1 MGLIIVLLIA
11 GTLVL
16 GLVFPAFGCALLHP
30 FSTTGYGVVDILKYI
45 RYKKWNDA
53 EKTVGEIACFQGLFG
68 HGKTLSEVHYVTRL
82 YNQYNGKMV
91 FKDGSWKRQNVMI
104 LSNIELT
111 KTPYRHFVN
120 FQQLVDIC
128 DGIKDFDEENNSY
141 TICYVIIDE
150 MQNVCNS
157 RNFKSNFS
165 SASDVL
171 RVLTQIRKYRCSIWY
186 TSTRFNQTDAFI
198 RQDTMYVYNVAK
210 YWRFQRVDKF
220 DAWDLECSNNVQ
232 LCKPLSRSCWFI
244 RNKDYA
250 AYDTHALAT
259 QISQDVKSG
268 SMIPEDQRCVNFSQT
283 DVDGIT
289 HKSKSLKRSLKKG
302 RK

>member
-1 MGLIIVLLIA
+1 MKLIIGLLLV
-11 GTLVL
+11 GTVIISLI
-16 GLVFPAFGCALLHP
+16 FPAVLCVITHP
-30 FSTTGYGVVDILKYI
+30 VSVIGYGVVDLFNYF

-82 YNQYNGKMV
+82 YNQYNGKKV
-91 FKDGSWKRQNVMI
+91 FKDGKWKTQNVMI
-104 LSNIELT
+104 LSNIEL
-111 KTPYRHFVN
+111 KRTPYRHFHN

-128 DGIKDFDEENNSY
+128 DGIKEFDEEHDSY

-157 RNFKSNFS
+157 RNYKSNFS

-198 RQDTMYVYNVAK
+198 RQDTMYVYNVHK
-210 YWRFQRVDKF
+210 YWRLQRVDKF

-232 LCKPLSRSCWFI
+232 LCKPLGRSCWFI
-244 RNKDYA
+244 RNRDYN

-259 QISQDVKSG
+259 QISQDVKDG
-268 SMIPEDQRCVNFSQT
+268 AMIPENERCVNFNQT
-283 DVDGIT
+283 DIDGIA
-289 HKSKSLKRSLKKG
+289 HKSNRLKKSLKKNK
-302 RK
+302 

>member
-1 MGLIIVLLIA
+1 MGFIYGLLII
-11 GTLVL
+11 GSLV
-16 GLVFPAFGCALLHP
+16 VAIIFPCIGCVITHP
-30 FSTTGYGVVDILKYI
+30 FSVSGYGLVDLFNYF

-82 YNQYNGKMV
+82 YHQYNAKKV
-91 FKDGSWKRQNVMI
+91 WKDGSWKIQNVMI

-111 KTPYRHFVN
+111 KTPYRHFTN

-128 DGIKDFDEENNSY
+128 DGIKEFDETHNSY

-150 MQNVCNS
+150 MQNVANS
-157 RNFKSNFS
+157 RNYKSNFS
-165 SASDVL
+165 SCSDVL
-171 RVLTQIRKYRCSIWY
+171 RVLTQIRKYRCSVWY

-198 RQDTMYVYNVAK
+198 RQDTMYVYNVSK
-210 YWRFQRVDKF
+210 YWRLQRVDKF
-220 DAWDLECSNNVQ
+220 DAWDLECANNVQ
-232 LCKPLSRSCWFI
+232 LCKPLSRTCWFI
-244 RNKDYA
+244 RNKDYN

-259 QISQDVKSG
+259 QISNDVSTG
-268 SMIPEDQRCVNFSQT
+268 SMIPESERCVNFNQT

-289 HKSKSLKRSLKKG
+289 HKSNKLKKRL